1 MSNIFDSQLTLSFR
15 IGQTIMEAISIVC
28 VNSFLIISGWYGVK
42 LKLKS
47 LWKIYILLVSIYI
60 PVQMIDYLL
69 TGHFSIVL
77 FIDNILAFTRE
88 SYFVQCYLML
98 VFLSPIINSFI
109 EKYKKNAFQY
119 VMIFWFIE
127 FVMDIVRGNECLG
140 FNECFSL
147 IHFILLYMMSR
158 VTSLYKTEIL
168 TIKPII
174 WILIY
179 LFCIVL
185 ICICHIFDF
194 QHTWS
199 YSNPII
205 IVESFCLF
213 FIFLYKPFYSK

>member
-1 MSNIFDSQLTLSFR
+1 
-15 IGQTIMEAISIVC
+15 
-28 VNSFLIISGWYGVK
+28 
-42 LKLKS
+42 
-47 LWKIYILLVSIYI
+47 
-60 PVQMIDYLL
+60 
-69 TGHFSIVL
+69 
-77 FIDNILAFTRE
+77 
-88 SYFVQCYLML
+88 
-98 VFLSPIINSFI
+98 
-109 EKYKKNAFQY
+109 
-119 VMIFWFIE
+119 MIFWFIE

-140 FNECFSL
+140 FNEGFSL

-213 FIFLYKPFYSK
+213 FIFLYKPFYSNKINYIASSSFAVYIIHTTNPILGFLENLNMYILNNYDYFSYLFLYILLSICIFILGVLYDKIREIMTLSYTDKIYNIIVAKLNPFFEKYM

>member
-1 MSNIFDSQLTLSFR
+1 
-15 IGQTIMEAISIVC
+15 
-28 VNSFLIISGWYGVK
+28 
-42 LKLKS
+42 
-47 LWKIYILLVSIYI
+47 
-60 PVQMIDYLL
+60 
-69 TGHFSIVL
+69 
-77 FIDNILAFTRE
+77 
-88 SYFVQCYLML
+88 
-98 VFLSPIINSFI
+98 
-109 EKYKKNAFQY
+109 
-119 VMIFWFIE
+119 MIFWFIE

-140 FNECFSL
+140 FNEGFSL

-213 FIFLYKPFYSK
+213 FIFLYKPFYK